1 MKKQVLGL
9 STVLFS
15 VFISASAFA
24 ESMYGVLMVVK
35 GSVKVQSA
43 SKQTTDAKV
52 GSKVI
57 EGDTII
63 TGADAR
69 AKVVMAD
76 RNVINVNPDTQ
87 VVIAKYENDA
97 ASGKKNVE
105 MNLLQGK
112 VRNNV
117 EQTYDGE
124 KNKFLIKTPTA
135 VAGVRGTQ
143 FLAGFNP
150 QTQMTSIVTFKGSVT
165 LASVGPNGTIIGK
178 PVTVNKGQMTSS
190 SANSAPEAPK
200 SVPKE
205 DIKKMDGESTAS
217 NSNKGSSDTKSA
229 DSKGSDSKR
238 DVASDAGGAPSK
250 APGTGPSGGGNS
262 MIDKADMN
270 QGMADGIKVQG
281 PPPPP
286 PTQTTT
292 TTPTAVATPPPAVQN
307 LIRNTSGKTKVN
319 VRPIQQN

>member
-1 MKKQVLGL
+1 MKMLLGI
-9 STVLFS
+9 STVLSLVS
-15 VFISASAFA
+15 VAAWA
-24 ESMYGVLMVVK
+24 EPMYGVLMVVK
-35 GSVKVQSA
+35 GSVKVQNA

-52 GSKVI
+52 GSKVA
-57 EGDTII
+57 EGDTVI
-63 TGADAR
+63 TAADSR
-69 AKVVMAD
+69 AKIVMSD

-87 VVIAKYENDA
+87 VQIAKYENDA

-143 FLAGFNP
+143 FLAGFDP
-150 QTQMTSIVTFKGSVT
+150 KTKMTSIVTFKGSVT
-165 LASVGPNGTIIGK
+165 LATVGPNGAIIGK
-178 PVTVNKGQMTSS
+178 PVIVNKGQTTSS
-190 SANSAPEAPK
+190 FAESAPEAPK
-200 SVPKE
+200 PVPKE
-205 DIKKMDGESTAS
+205 EMKKIDGDSTAS
-217 NSNKGSSDTKSA
+217 NSNNKGSGDTKSA
-229 DSKGSDSKR
+229 DTKGSDSKR
-238 DVASDAGGAPSK
+238 DVASDGGGTSGK
-250 APGTGPSGGGNS
+250 APGSGPSGGS

-270 QGMADGIKVQG
+270 QGMAEGIKVQG

-286 PTQTTT
+286 PPQVSA
-292 TTPTAVATPPPAVQN
+292 PVPPVMATPPPAVQN